1 MATCLPSRLGPD
13 TLMCSERRPRGVAT
27 ERSVPLIRALT
38 RLNLI
43 VGLLTTA
50 LLVGC
55 NSAGAPAADN
65 GGATSLAHRDDA
77 SIDPSSGSPTAK
89 CTTEADDEELARQLL
104 ALVNI
109 ERARVGVTPLT
120 ISEQLTATAED
131 YACTMA
137 GEDFF
142 DHVHPVTG
150 DGPGARA
157 AAAGYEFFAVGE
169 NLAGGQLTAAEA
181 FDGWMNSP
189 SHRYNLLSPEWKE
202 TGIGI
207 RRGGSLRVYWVQ
219 EFGNPVRADPAASE
233 PEAVPFDSVRSE

>member
-1 MATCLPSRLGPD
+1 M
-13 TLMCSERRPRGVAT
+13 
-27 ERSVPLIRALT
+27 IRALT

-43 VGLLTTA
+43 AGLLTAA

-55 NSAGAPAADN
+55 NSAGVPAAGN
-65 GGATSLAHRDDA
+65 GGAASPAGKDSGSIDA
-77 SIDPSSGSPTAK
+77 SPGSPAAK

-104 ALVNI
+104 TLVNI

-120 ISEQLTATAED
+120 MSERLTVAAED

-142 DHVHPVTG
+142 DHIHPATG

-157 AAAGYEFFAVGE
+157 AAVGYEFFAVGE
-169 NLAGGQLTAAEA
+169 NLAGGQPTAAEA
-181 FDGWMNSP
+181 FDGWMSSP

-219 EFGNPVRADPAASE
+219 EFGKPVRVDMPASE
-233 PEAVPFDSVRSE
+233 LEFVRSDSACAE